1 MFGVLFDGKVA
12 LVTGAGGGIGL
23 TTARAFAEAGASV
36 ILAENDAALLEGAVN
51 GLRSTGHKALA
62 ILCDVRDRSQV
73 RAMIAGAVE
82 TYGRLDAAFNNAG
95 INCDGAPLLETDDGE
110 FDNIIDVNLRGV
122 WNCMEAELRQI
133 MAQGSGAIVNCSS
146 KTLPVARILDP
157 TRVPGSAGA
166 FADRAGLNRSG
177 FAGGS

>member
-1 MFGVLFDGKVA
+1 
-12 LVTGAGGGIGL
+12 
-23 TTARAFAEAGASV
+23 
-36 ILAENDAALLEGAVN
+36 VN

-62 ILCDVRDRSQV
+62 ILCDVRDRSRV